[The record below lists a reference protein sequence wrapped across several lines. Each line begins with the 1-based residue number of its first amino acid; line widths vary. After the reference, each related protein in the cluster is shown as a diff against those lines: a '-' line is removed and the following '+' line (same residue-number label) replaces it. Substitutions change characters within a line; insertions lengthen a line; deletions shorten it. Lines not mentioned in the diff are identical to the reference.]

1 MVTVKLRG
9 RVLPFGLNL
18 GAEAP
23 ELKWKWAQEN
33 IDFVFRVKI
42 VNSNITVECD
52 LDRYEDRYDSEL
64 YKRATDLAR
73 ACVNLVAFETGFGL
87 IAMIEVMEMPDGTL
101 KAMHRKESIPP
112 EARSAYSLDSARAS
126 EFDQVFKLVIQEP
139 PLFIALDDL
148 IRSITEQHTLATNCG
163 RVVDRI
169 RRIIAPSLDGAAAWQ
184 EMHKALNISRGYQ
197 EWVSKQSTGTRHGDS
212 TFVPGAVSSEV
223 IQRRWAIL
231 NRFLEYRKRGSQP
244 LTAPDFPRLV

>member
-23 ELKWKWAQEN
+23 ELEWKWVEEN

-42 VNSNITVECD
+42 MDSNITVECD

-87 IAMIEVMEMPDGTL
+87 IAMIEVIELPDGTL
-101 KAMHRKESIPP
+101 KAAHRKENIPP
-112 EARSAYSLDSARAS
+112 EARSAYSLDAARAS
-126 EFDQVFKLVIQEP
+126 EFD
-139 PLFIALDDL
+139 
-148 IRSITEQHTLATNCG
+148 
-163 RVVDRI
+163 
-169 RRIIAPSLDGAAAWQ
+169 
-184 EMHKALNISRGYQ
+184 
-197 EWVSKQSTGTRHGDS
+197 
-212 TFVPGAVSSEV
+212 
-223 IQRRWAIL
+223 
-231 NRFLEYRKRGSQP
+231 
-244 LTAPDFPRLV
+244 

>member
-1 MVTVKLRG
+1 MVTVKLLG
-9 RVLPFGLNL
+9 RVLPFGLNI

-23 ELKWKWAQEN
+23 ELRWKWGERN
-33 IDFVFRVKI
+33 IEFIFRVKI
-42 VNSNITVECD
+42 VDSNITVECD

-87 IAMIEVMEMPDGTL
+87 IAMIEVIELPDGTR
-101 KAMHRKESIPP
+101 KVAHRREIIPP
-112 EARSAYSLDSARAS
+112 EARSAYSLDAARAS
-126 EFDQVFKLVIQEP
+126 DFDQVFKLVVQEP

-148 IRSITEQHTLATNCG
+148 IRSITEQHTSAANCG

-184 EMHKALNISRGYQ
+184 EMHKALNISRDYQ

-212 TFVPGAVSSEV
+212 TFVPGAVSSEA
-223 IQRRWAIL
+223 IQRTWAIL
-231 NRFLEYRKRGSQP
+231 NRFLEYRKRGNRP
-244 LTAPDFPRLV
+244 LTPPDFPELV